1 MSSRT
6 VFFVFFLFLLP
17 ATVAYSQQSRETFGK
32 NRFQYRQFDWQYI
45 SGENFDVYYYDNRK
59 GNASESL
66 TYLEAEFDR
75 ITDLIGFPSYFK
87 IKVFVYNSLSD
98 LRQSNVG
105 LNHTAMSAGGE
116 TEFVKSHIEV
126 AYTGTSQEFKEE
138 LLSKTSELLINEMMY
153 GGNLKDIFQNAL
165 LLNLPDWFVQG
176 AIYYVSKGWSAEMD
190 DFVRD
195 LVQSNNPKK
204 FSKLEGREAAL
215 AGQSFWNF
223 VAEKYGKSSVHNILN
238 YTRVTRNEEKSLL
251 ITLGISYKNLLNEW
265 EQFYKQMAVHANKSY
280 VVPSKENQLTKQ
292 PIRHVNY
299 TSVKVSPD
307 GRNVAYAE
315 NDRGHFSITVKSL
328 ESGKEKTILR
338 GGTRVIG
345 QRVDYSNPL
354 IDWADANTLGVVG
367 IKQGEYWF
375 WLYDLTTQSKLP
387 RQLEKFNNIRSINF
401 SANGRLA
408 IMSADFE
415 GKNDLYL
422 LSTRRDRTR
431 RLTNDTFDDLDP
443 SFIPGTNRIVFA
455 SNRAS
460 DSLRTTKRVALTD
473 LTDKYNLF
481 VFDLD
486 SANTT
491 LKRLTNTLSKD
502 FAPHA
507 LNSNVFYYLSD
518 QRGIVNLFKYDATTG
533 IYSQVSNFSSSIL
546 TYDLN
551 PENKTLA
558 FVSNKNLVQHIY
570 VDPNFDPNR
579 QVFTPSTRRKEL
591 QQARNIRERK
601 TSNESRTMSVKELL
615 NARIKATQSDT
626 VSVKVDVYDSL
637 SAKTD
642 SLSIQL
648 DSIPAVKKDS
658 VAAQK
663 EDPVNTDNYS
673 FEDEVVKE
681 PKTSESFLSRYV
693 KARDKQKV
701 SGPYPYDPKFS
712 ASNLVTSAV
721 IDPLRG
727 FGLLIETQM
736 NDMLENYRIYGGL
749 MASFDFKSGDVYAEF
764 QYLPKYID
772 FSFRFD
778 RKAVYWETLTSADGN
793 PPDNYNYSLNKLEV
807 GASLPLNDR
816 TRFTLKPF
824 GTLTRSVNLG
834 PSGLTSSSPTQ
845 IPLNNYYAG
854 TKAELIYDNAIITG
868 ANLIE
873 GTRGKVSFTHH
884 EHIADNMMSFSQ
896 VSIDL
901 RHYQKIYKEIVLAV
915 RGFGGSFFGNAP
927 KQYLLGGMDN
937 WAFNDSRVDGASSTG
952 QPNPLG
958 ASGENQDLL
967 FVEYATNLRG
977 FDYATLFG
985 NKVLLANVEFRL
997 PLVRALSDS
1006 QISSNFFRNLQLTA
1020 FYDIGTSW
1028 SGQAPFSEGTSVSY
1042 EVINKPPYEIE
1053 IKNYLNPWL
1062 YSYGFGMRSVILG
1075 YYMKFDLAWP
1085 TVNFKREDPRLSVT
1099 LGYDF

>member
-1 MSSRT
+1 
-6 VFFVFFLFLLP
+6 V
-17 ATVAYSQQSRETFGK
+17 
-32 NRFQYRQFDWQYI
+32 
-45 SGENFDVYYYDNRK
+45 
-59 GNASESL
+59 
-66 TYLEAEFDR
+66 
-75 ITDLIGFPSYFK
+75 K
-87 IKVFVYNSLSD
+87 I
-98 LRQSNVG
+98 
-105 LNHTAMSAGGE
+105 
-116 TEFVKSHIEV
+116 
-126 AYTGTSQEFKEE
+126 
-138 LLSKTSELLINEMMY
+138 
-153 GGNLKDIFQNAL
+153 
-165 LLNLPDWFVQG
+165 
-176 AIYYVSKGWSAEMD
+176 
-190 DFVRD
+190 
-195 LVQSNNPKK
+195 
-204 FSKLEGREAAL
+204 
-215 AGQSFWNF
+215 
-223 VAEKYGKSSVHNILN
+223 
-238 YTRVTRNEEKSLL
+238 
-251 ITLGISYKNLLNEW
+251 
-265 EQFYKQMAVHANKSY
+265 
-280 VVPSKENQLTKQ
+280 
-292 PIRHVNY
+292 
-299 TSVKVSPD
+299 SPD

-315 NDRGHFSITVKSL
+315 NDRGHFSITVMSL

-354 IDWADANTLGVVG
+354 IDWVDANTLGVVG

-387 RQLEKFNNIRSINF
+387 RKLERFNNIRSINF

-443 SFIPGTNRIVFA
+443 SFIPGTNRIVFS
-455 SNRAS
+455 SNRLT
-460 DSLRTTKRVALTD
+460 DSLRTTKKVGLSD

-486 SANTT
+486 SVNTT
-491 LKRLTNTLSKD
+491 LRRLTNTLSKD
-502 FAPHA
+502 YAPHA
-507 LNSNVFYYLSD
+507 LNSNLFYYLSD
-518 QRGIVNLFKYDATTG
+518 QRGIVNLFKYDVSTG
-533 IYSQVSNFSSSIL
+533 IYSQVSNFNSSIL
-546 TYDLN
+546 TYDLD

-570 VDPNFDPNR
+570 VDRDFDPNR

-601 TSNESRTMSVKELL
+601 TSNENRAMSVKELL
-615 NARIKATQSDT
+615 NARIKAAQSDT

-637 SAKTD
+637 SSTTD
-642 SLSIQL
+642 TLRVQL
-648 DSIPAVKKDS
+648 DSIPALKKDS
-658 VAAQK
+658 VSVAK

-681 PKTSESFLSRYV
+681 PRTTESFLSRYV

-701 SGPYPYDPKFS
+701 MGPYPYDPKFS

-793 PPDNYNYSLNKLEV
+793 PPDNYNYSLNKVEV

-873 GTRGKVSFTHH
+873 GTRGKIAFTHH
-884 EHIADNMMSFSQ
+884 ENIGDRTMSFSQ
-896 VSIDL
+896 VSIDM

-997 PLVRALSDS
+997 PLIRALSDS

-1028 SGQAPFSEGTSVSY
+1028 SGPAPFSEGTSVSY
-1042 EVINKPPYEIE
+1042 EVIGTPTSPFEIE

-1085 TVNFKREDPRLSVT
+1085 TVNFERQDPRLSVT